1 MSRTFKKVDYAQALD
16 LTVRLG
22 DCLPPDHLARFVV
35 DSIALLDLSALY
47 AHYGSRGGEPYAPEV
62 LLGLLFYGYA
72 TGVFSSRKIER
83 ATYEAVP
90 FRFIAGNQH
99 PDHDT
104 LATFRRTFLPE
115 LKDLFVQVLLL
126 AQEAG
131 VLKLG
136 TISLDG
142 TRIHADASRHHA
154 VSYKRLL
161 EVETQLRAEIEELFM
176 LSEQSDQRDIPDGL
190 VVREELARREDRLA
204 RLAQA
209 KAVLEARA
217 VERVAAEQAE
227 YEAKLAQRAE
237 RERMTGRRPGG
248 RLPTPPVPGAR
259 SGDQYNF
266 TDPESR
272 IMKNPTDA
280 AFEQDYN
287 AQVAVDQGSLLIVGW
302 ALSNHPNDSQEAE
315 PTLEAISSSLG
326 TPQAAALD
334 AGYFGPATLAACA
347 KRDIE
352 PYIATGRDPHHR
364 SWQQRF
370 APLPDPPPEDASS
383 LVKMAYKLK
392 TTLGKAIYG
401 ARKCTVEPVIGIIKE
416 VLGFRQFSLRG
427 ELAAAGEWCLVCLPS
442 ISSASIPYA
451 QCNAGATTYLQPAR
465 SGSPTVFYRRPCSI
479 ELLPPMP

>member
-190 VVREELARREDRLA
+190 VVREELARREDHLA

-248 RLPTPPVPGAR
+248 RPPTPPVPGAR

-347 KRDIE
+347 KRAIE
-352 PYIATGRDPHHR
+352 PYIATGRDPHHP

-427 ELAAAGEWCLVCLPS
+427 ELAAAGEWCLVCL
-442 ISSASIPYA
+442 AFNLKRFHTL
-451 QCNAGATTYLQPAR
+451 CG
-465 SGSPTVFYRRPCSI
+465 V
-479 ELLPPMP
+479 